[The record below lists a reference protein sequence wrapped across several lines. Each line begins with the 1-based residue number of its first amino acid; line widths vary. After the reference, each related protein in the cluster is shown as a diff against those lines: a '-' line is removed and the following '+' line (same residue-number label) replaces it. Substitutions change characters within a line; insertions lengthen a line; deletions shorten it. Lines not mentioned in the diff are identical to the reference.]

1 MFSGVPSPL
10 NRMFAGNHWK
20 LWFSDGFWVR
30 QPLVTMVFD
39 GCPPLVRGWNGQ
51 VPSNKSIVGQIKSVG
66 LWSMWVGSYGYG
78 HWSDHI
84 GDYCSSNVKVDP
96 KLAQKS
102 IFPKH
107 QVILTSCES
116 QLLEKLDEC
125 LCSFPWPLHSRQRG
139 RARWIISNCLAAM

>member
-1 MFSGVPSPL
+1 MPFHSEHP
-10 NRMFAGNHWK
+10 
-20 LWFSDGFWVR
+20 GFWVR

-96 KLAQKS
+96 KLSQINFAQAS
-102 IFPKH
+102 
-107 QVILTSCES
+107 
-116 QLLEKLDEC
+116 
-125 LCSFPWPLHSRQRG
+125 
-139 RARWIISNCLAAM
+139 SNTHNS